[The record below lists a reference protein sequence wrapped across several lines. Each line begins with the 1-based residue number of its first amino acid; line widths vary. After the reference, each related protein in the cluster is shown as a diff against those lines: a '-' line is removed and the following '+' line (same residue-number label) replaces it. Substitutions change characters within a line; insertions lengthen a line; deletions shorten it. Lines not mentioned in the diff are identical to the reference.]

1 MDQIPFSIQNP
12 VHRVRS
18 VSTDLSHPESIRLR
32 GYARD
37 LHSSGGQ
44 IQEEQD
50 QKAFQTSGSPHLDTE
65 KIRCRDQFPVL
76 RQKLFPSRF
85 SVALRSWF
93 DTVPAQNVR
102 DGATRYLI
110 SQIRY
115 RTLIRNNGGR
125 YERVISCIQAR
136 IENRIA
142 DGEVVY
148 DLPLP
153 GRQVEVAMHFV

>member
-1 MDQIPFSIQNP
+1 MDQILFSIQNP
-12 VHRVRS
+12 VHLVRS
-18 VSTDLSHPESIRLR
+18 VSADLSHPESIRLG

-65 KIRCRDQFPVL
+65 KIRCRDQFPML

-102 DGATRYLI
+102 DGATRYLYP
-110 SQIRY
+110 RF
-115 RTLIRNNGGR
+115 
-125 YERVISCIQAR
+125 VIA
-136 IENRIA
+136 
-142 DGEVVY
+142 
-148 DLPLP
+148 P
-153 GRQVEVAMHFV
+153 